1 MFDSLSSL
9 VHHVKLSLS
18 PEYARQEKEKDVVSQ
33 ITMLIQDIGNT
44 DKVKVLLNE
53 LSGGAL
59 ETITTNLIESTYF
72 EYNDLGVNIDPSKA
86 SIAVAEV
93 MKMARAHA
101 ELSGHGDRA
110 SWAAKRIMFAHKW
123 AVMGKVLTSSL
134 ESEIRAIAA
143 QISWA
148 KNGYMEREVQSY
160 LTQKGL
166 FQ

>member
-1 MFDSLSSL
+1 MFDSLSQL
-9 VHHVKLSLS
+9 VHRVKLSLS
-18 PEYARQEKEKDVVSQ
+18 PVYAKREKEKELVFQ
-33 ITMLIQDIGNT
+33 ITMFIQDIGNA
-44 DKVKVLLNE
+44 DKIKNLLHE
-53 LSGGAL
+53 LSGSAL
-59 ETITTNLIESTYF
+59 EKLTTLFIENQYF
-72 EYNDLGVNIDPSKA
+72 EYNDIGVQLDPSKA
-86 SIAVAEV
+86 DIAIAEV

-110 SWAAKRIMFAHKW
+110 GWAAKRIMFAHKW

-134 ESEIRAIAA
+134 EAEIRTIAA

>member
-9 VHHVKLSLS
+9 IQHVKLSLS
-18 PEYARQEKEKDVVSQ
+18 PEYARQEKEKEVVSQ
-33 ITMLIQDIGNT
+33 ISVLVQNIGNA
-44 DKVKVLLNE
+44 KKIKEMLNE
-53 LSGGAL
+53 LSGKTL
-59 ETITTNLIESTYF
+59 ETITSILIQSQYF
-72 EYNDLGVNIDPSKA
+72 EYNDLAIHLDPSKA
-86 SIAVAEV
+86 GIAIAEV

-110 SWAAKRIMFAHKW
+110 GWAAKRIMFAHKW

-148 KNGYMEREVQSY
+148 KNGYIEHEVQYY
-160 LTQKGL
+160 LMRNG
-166 FQ
+166 FMR